1 MNNKSVKL
9 SEMSERNPISID
21 FDLQR
26 LEERFSRLFGQQ
38 QPRSTYVQALREQ
51 LKDSRIFELRR
62 SLGAILVASFGVLFA
77 GALSVSIAV
86 LAQKARRRLSA

>member
-1 MNNKSVKL
+1 MN
-9 SEMSERNPISID
+9 ERNFINRD

-38 QPRSTYVQALREQ
+38 QPRSSYVQALREQ
-51 LKDSRIFELRR
+51 LKNSRIFELRR

-86 LAQKARRRLSA
+86 LAQKARRRLNI

>member
-1 MNNKSVKL
+1 MNEIKIFNKEL
-9 SEMSERNPISID
+9 
-21 FDLQR
+21 DLEN

-38 QPRSTYVQALREQ
+38 KPSSTYVQSLREQ
-51 LKDSRIFELRR
+51 LKNSRIFELRR

-86 LAQKARRRLSA
+86 MAHKARRRLRA

>member
-1 MNNKSVKL
+1 MN
-9 SEMSERNPISID
+9 ERNFINRD
-21 FDLQR
+21 FDLQH

-51 LKDSRIFELRR
+51 LENSRIFELRR
-62 SLGAILVASFGVLFA
+62 SIGAILVASFGVLFA